1 MACVNSRI
9 FFSDCGYDPAR
20 TPGRFFCGEA
30 WQRLAV
36 VAAIVHQRPS
46 ANLLPA
52 WNVNPF
58 TSFQQESTRCFL
70 CTMTLVS
77 IQRSTSPSNVQAS
90 NHLRIRQLLMSSA
103 ESELSFRSQL
113 CPGKWQEDSVIFSLL
128 PLMSAVTSYYLV
140 RLLSYLP
147 QFNADRNQE
156 DELEGKTM
164 QLRYNISRRGK
175 MHASCGNILYRIIG
189 GRHEGSSRTIA
200 SNSL

>member
-1 MACVNSRI
+1 M
-9 FFSDCGYDPAR
+9 YHDPGIH
-20 TPGRFFCGEA
+20 PK
-30 WQRLAV
+30 
-36 VAAIVHQRPS
+36 IY
-46 ANLLPA
+46 LP
-52 WNVNPF
+52 F
-58 TSFQQESTRCFL
+58 ECTSFQ
-70 CTMTLVS
+70 
-77 IQRSTSPSNVQAS
+77 PSAV
-90 NHLRIRQLLMSSA
+90 RQLLISSA

-189 GRHEGSSRTIA
+189 GRHEGSSRTTIA

>member
-1 MACVNSRI
+1 MRRGLAAPCSGRGNCPPKAVSEPPASVKCKPFHFVSTRKYPL
-9 FFSDCGYDPAR
+9 FSMYHDPGIH
-20 TPGRFFCGEA
+20 PK
-30 WQRLAV
+30 
-36 VAAIVHQRPS
+36 IY
-46 ANLLPA
+46 LP
-52 WNVNPF
+52 F
-58 TSFQQESTRCFL
+58 ECTSFQ
-70 CTMTLVS
+70 
-77 IQRSTSPSNVQAS
+77 PSAV
-90 NHLRIRQLLMSSA
+90 RQLLISSA

-189 GRHEGSSRTIA
+189 GRHEGSSRTTIA